1 MNEERVL
8 ATIRKIDSISPIVGA
23 DKIEAAKIGGW
34 TVVVKK
40 SEFQPG
46 DLCVY
51 CEIDSVMPEKPE
63 FEFLREKKFR
73 IKSLRLRGVLSQG
86 ICFPLSIIGSRLSEI
101 VKDDIPEKGELAIA
115 VDHNPG
121 DDVTEFLEIKKW
133 EEPISLRMGGDSKG
147 SFCSDVPKTDEERIQ
162 NCNGVTKPNMN
173 LDLWR
178 DIVFVGTEKIDGTS
192 STFVYHKG
200 DFDVCSRTLCLKKPE
215 DVKKSLYWDIAS
227 HFNIY
232 EGMKKYSETFQVDF
246 AIQGEIAG
254 FGVNGNRLK
263 LLKTGF
269 YLFNAFNIN
278 EQRYFTYFELLD
290 LALDLKLDRVPL
302 VYPDI
307 SFKDISVDKIIEIAN
322 GESVLNTNCIREGVV
337 FSSKDNH
344 FNLNQFGR
352 VSFKSISNE
361 YLLKHGL

>member
-1 MNEERVL
+1 MKIERIQMSEERAL
-8 ATIRKIDSISPIVGA
+8 ATIRKIDFISPIVGA

-40 SEFQPG
+40 GEFREG
-46 DLCVY
+46 ELCVY
-51 CEIDSVMPEKPE
+51 CEIDSVLPEGDAD

-86 ICFPLSIIGSRLSEI
+86 ICFPLNVLPGYAGYGILESSG
-101 VKDDIPEKGELAIA
+101 AI
-115 VDHNPG
+115 HEG
-121 DDVTEFLEIKKW
+121 MDVTELLGVKKW
-133 EEPISLRMGGDSKG
+133 EEPISLRMGGDAKG
-147 SFCSDVPKTDEERIQ
+147 SFCSDVPKTDEERVQ

-178 DIVFVGTEKIDGTS
+178 DVVFVGTEKIDGTS

-215 DVKKSLYWDIAS
+215 DVKKSLYWDIAE

-263 LLKTGF
+263 LPKTGF

-278 EQRYFTYFELLD
+278 EQRYFTYFELLSI
-290 LALDLKLDRVPL
+290 AEILKLQMVPL

-307 SFKDISVDKIIEIAN
+307 SFKDISVDKIIEMAN
-322 GESVLNTNCIREGVV
+322 GESVLNANCIREGVV

-344 FNLNQFGR
+344 FDLNQFGR